1 MVEAKDTK
9 IYIKQVKVLKFD
21 ENPAVAFQFLNIT
34 LKNIMRKHSFSELGK
49 SRKFFKM
56 SEFSTPDH
64 EIKMF
69 SGYQANFLQ
78 TEAGI
83 FLRVDPTK
91 KIVRN

>member
-1 MVEAKDTK
+1 
-9 IYIKQVKVLKFD
+9 
-21 ENPAVAFQFLNIT
+21 
-34 LKNIMRKHSFSELGK
+34 
-49 SRKFFKM
+49 M

-78 TEAGI
+78 TESGI

-91 KIVRN
+91 KIVRNETVLSFINKTYA